1 MSFKTPIFSD
11 KAPKAIGP
19 YSPAICI
26 DGLVLFSGMLP
37 VDPATGALA
46 GEGITVQTK
55 QSLDNICAV
64 LEDAELTL
72 DNVVRTTV
80 FLADIKDFAAM
91 NAVYGEY
98 FKAPYPARSCFQVAA
113 LPMGAKVE
121 IEVTCARGTINA
133 NEEDCGCCE

>member
-1 MSFKTPIFSD
+1 MTIMSFKTAIFSD

-19 YSPAICI
+19 YSPAVCI

-46 GEGITVQTK
+46 GADIAVQTR
-55 QSLDNICAV
+55 QSLDNICAI
-64 LEDAELTL
+64 LEEAELTL
-72 DNVVRTTV
+72 DNVVKTTV
-80 FLADIKDFAAM
+80 FLADIKDFGAM

-98 FKAPYPARSCFQVAA
+98 FQAPCPARSCFQVAA

-121 IEVTCARGTINA
+121 IEVTCARGTIPA
-133 NEEDCGCCE
+133 KEEK

>member
-1 MSFKTPIFSD
+1 MSFKTAIFSD

-19 YSPAICI
+19 YSPAVCI

-46 GEGITVQTK
+46 GADITVQTK

-64 LEDAELTL
+64 LEEAELTL
-72 DNVVRTTV
+72 EHVVRTTV

-91 NAVYGEY
+91 NAVYSNY

-121 IEVTCARGTINA
+121 IEVTCARGTIPA
-133 NEEDCGCCE
+133 NEQT